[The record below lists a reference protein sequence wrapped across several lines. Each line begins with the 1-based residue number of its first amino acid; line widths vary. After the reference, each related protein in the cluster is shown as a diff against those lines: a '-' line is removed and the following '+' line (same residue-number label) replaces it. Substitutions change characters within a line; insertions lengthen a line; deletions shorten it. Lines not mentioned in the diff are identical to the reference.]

1 MIKAVIFD
9 LDDTLISEREYIK
22 SGFSMVASVLAK
34 ENELD
39 EDVVFNKMY
48 ELFFESNKN
57 VFNRTL
63 EYFSIIYN
71 MDYIKYLIRIYRE
84 HEPSLNFY
92 DDVLETLKD
101 LRSCGYKL
109 GIITDGY
116 KETQLRKIE
125 ALNCRKLFDEIIVT
139 DELGREYW
147 KPHKKSYQTMAERL
161 NIDIKEM
168 CYVGDNEEKDFITA
182 NKLGVFTICIK
193 RKNGIYYEMNK
204 RKEYL
209 ANIKITNL
217 SQIIS
222 KIECY
227 NKLMKI

>member
-1 MIKAVIFD
+1 MIKAVVFD
-9 LDDTLISEREYIK
+9 LDDTLISERKYIK
-22 SGFSMVASVLAK
+22 SGFNTVASILAK

-39 EDVVFNKMY
+39 KDVVLYKMY
-48 ELFFESNKN
+48 ELFFESSKN

-63 EYFSIIYN
+63 DYFNITYN
-71 MDYIKYLIRIYRE
+71 IDYVKYFIKIYRE

-92 DDVLETLKD
+92 DDVLGTLKD

-125 ALNCRKLFDEIIVT
+125 ALNCRNLFDEIIVT
-139 DELGREYW
+139 DEFGREYW
-147 KPHKKSYQTMAERL
+147 KPHKKSYQTMAEKL

-182 NKLGVFTICIK
+182 NKLGIFTICIK
-193 RKNGIYYEMNK
+193 RKNGIYSK
-204 RKEYL
+204 VKKSKEYL

-217 SQIIS
+217 NEIITNINNYNQ
-222 KIECY
+222 KI
-227 NKLMKI
+227 